1 MTLYLD
7 GLAWYSATA
16 LALVLVPSAVV
27 QIFSASWNKIDEV
40 LTKPV
45 AILHGLLL
53 GTYHR

>member
-27 QIFSASWNKIDEV
+27 QIFSASWNKIDEM